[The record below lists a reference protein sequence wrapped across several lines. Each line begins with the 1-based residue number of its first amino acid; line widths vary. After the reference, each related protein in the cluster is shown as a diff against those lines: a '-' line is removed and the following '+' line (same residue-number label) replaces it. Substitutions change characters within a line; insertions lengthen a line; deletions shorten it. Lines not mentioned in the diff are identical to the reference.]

1 MGSDKNQYAAA
12 EPGLDLPSYVRLRT
26 ILDSL
31 ELGAIKYMLKEPEGR
46 GGRYDELTNKLQPIV
61 DWVWKKV
68 GGDAMVIDCPE
79 GYIDCHGACV
89 PYPCPDSNLDQM

>member
-1 MGSDKNQYAAA
+1 MGPDKNQYAPA

-31 ELGAIKYMLKEPEGR
+31 ELGAIKYMLKEPGGR

-61 DWVWKKV
+61 EWVWKKV
-68 GGDAMVIDCPE
+68 GGGEGMLVIDCPE
-79 GYIDCHGACV
+79 GYIDCHGVCV
-89 PYPCPDSNLDQM
+89 PYPCPDSNID